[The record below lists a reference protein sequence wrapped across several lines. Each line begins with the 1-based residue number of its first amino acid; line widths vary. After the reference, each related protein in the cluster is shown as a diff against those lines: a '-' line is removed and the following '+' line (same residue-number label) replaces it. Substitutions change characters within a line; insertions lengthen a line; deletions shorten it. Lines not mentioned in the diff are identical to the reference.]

1 MKADIYLDF
10 LKYSDLHDV
19 KRYFFDTLLVTNHDH
34 KFFVDWKKVRDK
46 VSEYE
51 VQLNILNTLI
61 RSSNFDN
68 KLRFILKN
76 YPEVL
81 PCIPLLMA
89 VRECNLD
96 VMDDFQNNPDSIIH
110 YDFSERIL
118 SPEEI
123 DKIVT
128 FVEKTGLKSFFLDL
142 SMASLQDYMYGI
154 EVGTD
159 SNARKNRSGDIAEVM
174 LKNKI
179 EEIKHEVGIK
189 IVMEQKTFKQLEK
202 VEISVPDRLRERKAD
217 FIILK
222 QSGVAVDVEVNFYNV
237 GGSKPQEIVDSY
249 IHRQEELRA
258 SRMHLIWITDG
269 PGWRKGLNQL
279 EKALD
284 KIDYILNFKLVKI
297 GLLKKILKEI

>member
-96 VMDDFQNNPDSIIH
+96 VMDDFQNNQDSIIH
-110 YDFSERIL
+110 YDFSERKL
-118 SPEEI
+118 SLEEI
-123 DKIVT
+123 DKIVI

-249 IHRQEELRA
+249 IHRQEELRT
-258 SRMHLIWITDG
+258 SGMHLIWVTDG